1 MVRGA
6 AVKDVVVVL
15 GVGGMGMACARRLGP
30 GRTLVVADHDTERLA
45 SCAAELQSNGLNVV
59 SHAVDVSVR
68 SSVDELAGAVKA
80 LGQLRTL
87 VHTAGLSPT
96 MASPARVL
104 EVDMIGT
111 DHVLAAFL
119 PLAEDGT
126 AAICIAS
133 MAGYMAGMSAELEHA
148 LAAAPTEDLLSM
160 VGPVDD
166 LDFGASYCMAKR
178 VNQLRVEQAAGVW
191 GARGGRVVTISPGII
206 STPMS
211 LQELE
216 EGAGDAM
223 RQQLALSALP
233 RMGTADDIAA
243 AVEWLASPA
252 ASFVTGCDLRVDG
265 GVTAAIHGLGLG
277 LGMKPA

>member
-1 MVRGA
+1 MR
-6 AVKDVVVVL
+6 DVVVVV

-30 GRTLVVADHDTERLA
+30 GRHLVIADHDATRLA
-45 SCAAELQSNGLNVV
+45 ACAAELQSNGLDVV
-59 SHAVDVSVR
+59 PHAVDVSTR
-68 SSVDELAGAVKA
+68 SSVDDLAGAVGA
-80 LGQLRTL
+80 LGRLRTL

-96 MASPARVL
+96 MASPTRVL
-104 EVDMIGT
+104 EVDMLGT

-119 PLAEDGT
+119 PLADDGT

-148 LAAAPTEDLLSM
+148 LATVATEDLLSTL
-160 VGPVDD
+160 GPVDD

-178 VNQLRVEQAAGVW
+178 VNQLRVEQAAGAW

-277 LGMKPA
+277 LGMNPA

>member
-1 MVRGA
+1 VR
-6 AVKDVVVVL
+6 DVVVVL

-30 GRTLVVADHDTERLA
+30 GLQLVVADFDASRLA
-45 SCAAELQSNGLNVV
+45 DCTAELQSNGLDVIGHV
-59 SHAVDVSVR
+59 VDVSVR
-68 SSVDELAGAVKA
+68 SSVDDLADAVGA
-80 LGQLRTL
+80 LGALRTL

-96 MASPARVL
+96 MASPTRVL
-104 EVDMIGT
+104 EVDMLGT
-111 DHVLAAFL
+111 DHVLAAFF
-119 PLAEDGT
+119 PLADHGT
-126 AAICIAS
+126 VAICIAS
-133 MAGYMAGMSAELEHA
+133 MAGYMAGLSPELEHA
-148 LAAAPTEDLLSM
+148 LATVATEDLLSTL
-160 VGPVDD
+160 GPVDD

-178 VNQLRVEQAAGVW
+178 VNQLRVEQAAGAW
-191 GARGGRVVTISPGII
+191 GSRGGRVVTISPGII

-211 LQELE
+211 LKELE
-216 EGAGDAM
+216 EGAGEAM

-243 AVEWLASPA
+243 AVEWLASPG

>member
-1 MVRGA
+1 
-6 AVKDVVVVL
+6 
-15 GVGGMGMACARRLGP
+15 MGMACARRLGP
-30 GRTLVVADHDTERLA
+30 GRQLVIADHDAARLA
-45 SCAAELQSNGLNVV
+45 ACAAELQSNGLDVV
-59 SHAVDVSVR
+59 PHFADVSTR
-68 SSVDELAGAVKA
+68 SSVDDLAHAVGA
-80 LGQLRTL
+80 LGRLRTL

-96 MASPARVL
+96 MASPTRVL
-104 EVDMIGT
+104 EVDMLGT

-119 PLAEDGT
+119 PLADDGT
-126 AAICIAS
+126 VAICIAS

-148 LAAAPTEDLLSM
+148 LATVPTEDLLSTL
-160 VGPVDD
+160 GPVDD
-166 LDFGASYCMAKR
+166 LDFGASYCLAKR
-178 VNQLRVEQAAGVW
+178 VNQLRVEQAAGAW

-277 LGMKPA
+277 LGMRPS

>member
-1 MVRGA
+1 
-6 AVKDVVVVL
+6 
-15 GVGGMGMACARRLGP
+15 MGMACARRLGP
-30 GRTLVVADHDTERLA
+30 GRQLAIADYDGARLA
-45 SCAAELQSNGLNVV
+45 DCAGELESEGFTVAAHQ
-59 SHAVDVSVR
+59 VDISIR
-68 SSVDELAGAVKA
+68 SSVDELAQAVGA
-80 LGQLRTL
+80 LGRLRTL

-96 MASPARVL
+96 MASPTRVL
-104 EVDMIGT
+104 EVDMLGT
-111 DHVLAAFL
+111 DHVLSAFL
-119 PLAEDGT
+119 PLADDGT

-148 LAAAPTEDLLSM
+148 LAIVATEDLLSTL
-160 VGPVDD
+160 GPVED

-178 VNQLRVEQAAGVW
+178 VNQLRVEQAAGAW

-243 AVEWLASPA
+243 AVEWLASPG
-252 ASFVTGCDLRVDG
+252 ASFVTGCDLRIDG
-265 GVTAAIHGLGLG
+265 GVTAAIHGFGLG
-277 LGMKPA
+277 LGMKPT